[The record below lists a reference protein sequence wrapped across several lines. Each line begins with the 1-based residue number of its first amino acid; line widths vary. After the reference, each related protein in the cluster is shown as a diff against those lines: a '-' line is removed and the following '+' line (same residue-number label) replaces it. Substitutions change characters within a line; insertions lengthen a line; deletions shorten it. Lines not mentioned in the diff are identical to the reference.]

1 MWEFAKASN
10 AQVEGPAMGTAVV
23 LQGGQVEH
31 LASRAFGSAER
42 ITTISS
48 YKVANVGT
56 WDNSLISNVRVYDRL
71 PDLYRQWSLYR
82 LKKMREEIE
91 AVEEKLRSTSDPSD
105 PFLHDEV
112 KSLCSQIS
120 QYSTRTT
127 RQMIPI
133 TMRDEAVS
141 KFSARTV
148 TDAKDVWKNI
158 REQPGVHQRVVEA
171 TDRTAK
177 VMPEMKD
184 YLLDWYQTKARLAV
198 GADGG
203 HDSLRVPLEAS
214 AEYYF
219 PDELVRQGLNELL
232 LLWLDKMDVL

>member
-1 MWEFAKASN
+1 MHEFAKASN

-184 YLLDWYQTKARLAV
+184 YLLDWYQTKARLAI

-203 HDSLRVPLEAS
+203 HDSLRVPLEPS

-232 LLWLDKMDVL
+232 LLWLDKMGVL